1 MTKVIVIS
9 ELKEGTSRVSSWPEH
24 PRQYPG
30 HRGPRPPVS
39 VGPRRARLF
48 PSAKFSFISGT
59 AGWPSVFLLSYFVRS
74 LPPGLPSC
82 LLVGHLVEDVL
93 EHSVCLLLALL
104 FVRLEHEGLL
114 DLEIM

>member
-9 ELKEGTSRVSSWPEH
+9 EVKEGTSRVSSWPEH

-48 PSAKFSFISGT
+48 PSAKFSFISET

-104 FVRLEHEGLL
+104 FVRLEHKGLY
-114 DLEIM
+114 DLENM